1 MIWNEKLKFWQF
13 WFVFLFILMGAL
25 RRSVFRLVHCSSSW
39 ISTLVPISNAPK
51 CQNKSKSY
59 SSYYMARIHI
69 YSGKPTSPYNNSI
82 EHKLWIKWY
91 TRPVIDPPPS
101 VFYSRN
107 IHRLTWADQDLD
119 RPRLRQARNSEIRPL
134 SKKIFFYFCKMNS
147 IFYTLTINLLMDFR
161 RN

>member
-107 IHRLTWADQDLD
+107 IHRLAWADQDLD
-119 RPRLRQARNSEIRPL
+119 RPSFWPTQETPKFGHFP
-134 SKKIFFYFCKMNS
+134 KKKSFFTFEKWTLFFTHWQS
-147 IFYTLTINLLMDFR
+147 IC
-161 RN
+161 